1 MVETGGGLM
10 EDEVL
15 LGTGREVTIG
25 DCLELYKKNI
35 KQTQC

>member
-15 LGTGREVTIG
+15 LGTGRPIG

-35 KQTQC
+35 KQTQ